1 MRIINIDN
9 ETFRSL
15 ITAPIDEKNICSDAL
30 LDAVYDNRAYTENGH
45 RSVGF
50 VDNIATMITYG
61 DAIMA
66 YFLHSYPVVNR
77 EYVVSLWQQTI
88 VSRLTGVVL
97 PSDKNDMYILDEEY
111 GMVYGIY
118 CDKESIA
125 VVIKYN
131 QKK

>member
-1 MRIINIDN
+1 MKIINIDAN
-9 ETFRSL
+9 TFRSL
-15 ITAPIDEKNICSDAL
+15 IPAPIDEKNICSDAL
-30 LDAVYDNRAYTENGH
+30 LDIIYDNCAYTENGH

-61 DAIMA
+61 DAMMA

-77 EYVVSLWQQTI
+77 EYIVSLWQQTI
-88 VSRLTGVVL
+88 VSRLTGVIL
-97 PSDKNDMYILDEEY
+97 SSDKNNVYILDEEY
-111 GMVYGIY
+111 GLVYGIY